1 MEAKVGRVPRERPER
16 FRGVEYAGIPDSF
29 LVDLDAIGPPEPVT
43 LPRTFVDWSKFW
55 EGGYHTLLQGRTG
68 AGKTTLLL
76 NLLWRLHTRG
86 HRILLRDDGGL
97 DFLFLAEYVPM
108 TVWVPAGCSFSLQH
122 PELYDIEVRGFEGPG
137 DILDEIYD
145 SPYRF
150 HSILYDCYCSDPAP
164 AAGFYSEVFRELI
177 FRCMQTERAVKEPLV
192 FSFDELNDLVQ
203 PKGMELT
210 KGHTSIR
217 SMVEYNV
224 RKLRKH
230 RVTLIA
236 STHRFNQIGIN
247 VRSQFSYIMIKQSYG
262 KDVYDFISHN
272 LITAANEGFWAT
284 LRTLTTMGPEYVY
297 VFDYKNSYD
306 RLRVPD
312 IPRPVV
318 RYRLEGEIAVD
329 DDPRQYDIIDLVVA
343 VARARCRCGREP
355 ESFQSIAARVGRSKS
370 TIGQRANKL
379 RKLHLLGE
387 AMA

>member
-1 MEAKVGRVPRERPER
+1 MRPNTRPEKYS
-16 FRGVEYAGIPDSF
+16 GPEYAGIPDAY
-29 LVDLDAIGPPEPVT
+29 LVDLDAIRPPEPIT

-55 EGGYHTLLQGRTG
+55 EGGHHTLLQGRTG
-68 AGKTTLLL
+68 SGKTTLLL
-76 NLLWRLHTRG
+76 RLLWQLYTRG
-86 HRILLRDDGGL
+86 HRILMRDDGGL
-97 DFLFLAEYVPM
+97 DFLYLAEHIPM
-108 TVWVPAGCSFSLQH
+108 TVWVPDGCSFTLAS
-122 PELYDIEVRGFEGPG
+122 PELYDIEVRSFHEPR
-137 DILDEIYD
+137 DILAEVYE

-150 HSILYDCYCSDPAP
+150 HAVLYDCYCSDPAP
-164 AAGFYSEVFRELI
+164 AAAFYSEMFRELI
-177 FRCMQTERAVKEPLV
+177 FRCMQTERAEKSPLV

-203 PKGMELT
+203 PRGMELT
-210 KGHTSIR
+210 KGHISIR

-312 IPRPVV
+312 IPRPLV
-318 RYRLEGEIAVD
+318 RYRLSGEITTEE
-329 DDPRQYDIIDLVVA
+329 DPRRYDLIDLLIVA
-343 VARARCRCGREP
+343 ARSRLAP
-355 ESFQSIAARVGRSKS
+355 ESYQSIADRVD
-370 TIGQRANKL
+370 RAKATVIERAQKL
-379 RKLHLLGE
+379 KKLPYLKE
-387 AMA
+387 AMK

>member
-1 MEAKVGRVPRERPER
+1 MRPNTRPEKYS
-16 FRGVEYAGIPDSF
+16 GPEYAGIPDAY
-29 LVDLDAIGPPEPVT
+29 LVDLDAIRPPEPVT

-55 EGGYHTLLQGRTG
+55 EGGHHTLLQGRTG
-68 AGKTTLLL
+68 SGKTTLLL
-76 NLLWRLHTRG
+76 RLLWQLYTRG
-86 HRILLRDDGGL
+86 HRILMRDDGGL
-97 DFLFLAEYVPM
+97 DFLYLAEHIPM
-108 TVWVPAGCSFSLQH
+108 TVWVPDGCSFTLVS
-122 PELYDIEVRGFEGPG
+122 PELYDIEVRCFHEPR
-137 DILDEIYD
+137 DILAEVYE
-145 SPYRF
+145 SPYTF
-150 HSILYDCYCSDPAP
+150 HAVLLDCYCSDPAP
-164 AAGFYSEVFRELI
+164 AAAFYSEMFRELI

-203 PKGMELT
+203 PRGMELT
-210 KGHTSIR
+210 KGHVSIR

-312 IPRPVV
+312 MPRPLV
-318 RYRLEGEIAVD
+318 RYRLSGEITTEE
-329 DDPRQYDIIDLVVA
+329 DPRRYDLIDLLIVA
-343 VARARCRCGREP
+343 ARSRLDP
-355 ESFQSIAARVGRSKS
+355 ESYQSIADRVD
-370 TIGQRANKL
+370 RAKATVIERAQKL
-379 RKLHLLGE
+379 KKLPYLKE
-387 AMA
+387 AMK